1 MTRALLML
9 TGGRGIPDLLAV
21 KHLRPDKTFVITTEQ
36 GLASAK
42 HLKNLV
48 KLRFG
53 CELEIMPTISP
64 FNEQNIKEA
73 CSQVLEKYPG
83 AEWIMNITSAPKIVS
98 IFAMDVAR
106 EREIACWFLNTND
119 GEVISLAETIPIEH
133 KAIFDIQVEEYMD
146 GYQRQY
152 KKRGTAEYRE
162 KAEAWYTSAQLL
174 AQDPISTHLFLRKL
188 RAAMQGKRQ
197 NESLLLRFNIKA
209 KPFFQQLA
217 ECTPPLVKITKE
229 EAETFECMVFGGDA
243 RKFLEGDWLEVFVCQ
258 SVEQARFAE
267 DYQWGYQV
275 YNGKDEYELD
285 SALTSR
291 AILLIG
297 ECKTDDDPFTKHSDY
312 LDTLDAN
319 ARLLGSPYVSKFFIT
334 NHPNPESL
342 KSYEAFYQQATQKK
356 IRIIN
361 ADELP
366 NIGEI
371 LKQEALKPTFP
382 RI

>member
-21 KHLRPDKTFVITTEQ
+21 KHLRPDITFVITTEQ

-53 CELEIMPTISP
+53 CELEIMPTIPP
-64 FNEQNIKEA
+64 FNQESIKEA
-73 CSQVLEKYPG
+73 CFQVLGRYPN

-106 EREIACWFLNTND
+106 EKNIVCWFLNTND
-119 GEVISLAETIPIEH
+119 GEVISLAKSIPIQHE
-133 KAIFDIQVEEYMD
+133 AIFNIQVEEYMD
-146 GYQRQY
+146 AYQRQY
-152 KKRGTAEYRE
+152 KKRGTTEYRE
-162 KAEAWYTSAQLL
+162 KAEAWFAAAQLL
-174 AQDPISTHLFLRKL
+174 AQDPNLTHLFLRKF
-188 RAAMQGKRQ
+188 RTAMQGKRQ
-197 NESLLLRFNIKA
+197 NESISLRFNIQA
-209 KPFFQQLA
+209 KSFIQQLA
-217 ECTPPLVKITKE
+217 ECRPLLVKITKE
-229 EAETFECMVFGGDA
+229 ETETIECMIYGGDA
-243 RKFLEGDWLEVFVCQ
+243 RKFLEGDWLEIFVWKA
-258 SVEQARFAE
+258 VEQTGFAE
-267 DYQWGYQV
+267 DWQWGYQV

-297 ECKTDDDPFTKHSDY
+297 ECKTEDDPFTRHSDS

-334 NHPNPESL
+334 NHPNPTSL
-342 KSYEAFYQQATQKK
+342 KSYESFHQQATQKK

-361 ADELP
+361 ADELL

-371 LKQEALKPTFP
+371 LKQEALNPKHS

>member
-1 MTRALLML
+1 MTKALLML

-21 KHLRPDKTFVITTEQ
+21 KHLRPDITFVITTEQ
-36 GLASAK
+36 GLPSAK

-48 KLRFG
+48 KSRFG

-64 FNEQNIKEA
+64 FNQQSIKEA
-73 CSQVLEKYPG
+73 CFQVLERYPS
-83 AEWIMNITSAPKIVS
+83 AEWTMNITSAPKIVS
-98 IFAMDVAR
+98 IFAMDIAR
-106 EREIACWFLNTND
+106 EKDIACWFLNTND
-119 GEVISLAETIPIEH
+119 GEVISLAKPIPIDH
-133 KAIFDIQVEEYMD
+133 KAIFEIQVEEYMD

-152 KKRGTAEYRE
+152 KKRGTPEYRE
-162 KAEAWYTSAQLL
+162 KAESWYPAAQLL
-174 AQDPISTHLFLRKL
+174 AQDPNLTHLFLRKL
-188 RAAMQGKRQ
+188 RAAMQGRRQ
-197 NESLLLRFNIKA
+197 NESILLRFKIQA
-209 KPFFQQLA
+209 KPFIQQLA

-229 EAETFECMVFGGDA
+229 ETETLECNVFGGDA
-243 RKFLEGDWLEVFVCQ
+243 RKFLEGDWLEIFVCKA
-258 SVEQARFAE
+258 VEQARFAE

-297 ECKTDDDPFTKHSDY
+297 ECKTEDDPFTKHSDY

-334 NHPNPESL
+334 NHPDPKSL
-342 KSYEAFYQQATQKK
+342 QSYGPFHQQATQKK

-361 ADELP
+361 ADELL

-371 LKQEALKPTFP
+371 LKQEALTPFFS